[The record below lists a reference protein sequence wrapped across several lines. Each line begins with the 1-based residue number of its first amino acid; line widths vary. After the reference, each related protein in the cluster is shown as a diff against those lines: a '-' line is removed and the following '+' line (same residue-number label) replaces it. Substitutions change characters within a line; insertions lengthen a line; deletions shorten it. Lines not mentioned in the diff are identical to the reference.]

1 MRAFLGIEITQEL
14 REQIAVLQKHLQTS
28 GADITW
34 TAAENLHL
42 TLKFLGEITRE
53 QAGQIKQ
60 AMTSRLSTVDPFKIS
75 LRGAGGFPNLENAR
89 VLWVGMSHGKE
100 ELKKLALAADKACG
114 PLGFPI
120 EEKPFKAHLTIGRVR
135 SMRGHKRLV
144 KQMDGISFR
153 GKSPCPIDAV
163 TLFHSEL
170 TRKGPIYSPLAQFAL
185 IKTVTPPPATADQ
198 PGAAASPQTAN
209 DPPQDHSPSED

>member
-14 REQIAVLQKHLQTS
+14 REQIAGLQQHFQTS

-42 TLKFLGEITRE
+42 TLKFLGEITKE

-60 AMTSRLSTVDPFKIS
+60 AMISRLSTIDPFKIT
-75 LRGAGGFPNLENAR
+75 LRGAGGFPTLEAAR
-89 VLWVGMSHGKE
+89 VIWVGMSHGKE
-100 ELKKLALAADKACG
+100 DLKKLAQAVEKACG
-114 PLGFPI
+114 PLGFPM

-144 KQMDGISFR
+144 KQIEGISFR
-153 GKSPCPIDAV
+153 GKSPWPIESV

-185 IKTVTPPPATADQ
+185 VKTITPPPLT
-198 PGAAASPQTAN
+198 S
-209 DPPQDHSPSED
+209 